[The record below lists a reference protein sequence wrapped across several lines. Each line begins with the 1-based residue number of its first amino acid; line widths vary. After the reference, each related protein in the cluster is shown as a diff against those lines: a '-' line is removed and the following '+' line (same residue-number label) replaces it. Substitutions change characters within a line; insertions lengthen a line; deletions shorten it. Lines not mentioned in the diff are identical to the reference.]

1 MDQKTYPAMLLLEG
15 GSLRTLFTA
24 GVLDVFMEHGV
35 DFTDVMGVSA
45 GALTGVS
52 FVTKQI
58 GRTREINVDHI
69 LDKNYLGVRN
79 LVLHHQIFNFD
90 YMLGEM
96 STNIVPLDYEAFLT
110 APTHF
115 TAVATELETG
125 ETRYLE
131 KSGCADIFSAIRASS
146 SMPMVSKT
154 VPMGG
159 KRYLDGG
166 CSNAIPYQKA
176 IDDGFEKIVLVLTR
190 QQGYRK
196 LYTAPAMAKAYA
208 QYFRHFPAFLQ
219 KLLEIPTRYDR
230 EQREIDVLEK
240 AGRVFVIR
248 PAGPVDVSHTET
260 DQAKLTA
267 LYNEGRAAGEARLG
281 ALLEYLEH

>member
-1 MDQKTYPAMLLLEG
+1 MEQKTYNAMLLLEG

-24 GVLDVFMEHGV
+24 GVLDVFMEQGI

-45 GALTGVS
+45 GSLTGVS

-58 GRTREINVDHI
+58 GRTREINIDHI
-69 LDKNYLGVRN
+69 LDKKYLGWRN
-79 LVLHHQIFNFD
+79 LFLRHQIFNFD

-96 STNIVPLDYEAFLT
+96 STTVVPLDYEAFLT
-110 APTHF
+110 SPTRF

-125 ETRYLE
+125 ETRYFE
-131 KSGCADIFSAIRASS
+131 KSACTDIFAAIRASS
-146 SMPMVSKT
+146 SMPMVSKA
-154 VPMGG
+154 VPLNG

-176 IDDGFEKIVLVLTR
+176 IDDGFEKIVLILTR
-190 QQGYRK
+190 QKGYRK
-196 LYTAPAMAKAYA
+196 LFTAPAMAKAYA

-219 KLLEIPTRYDR
+219 KLLDIPTRYDR
-230 EQREIDVLEK
+230 EQREIDALEQ

-248 PAGPVDVSHTET
+248 PEEPVTVSHTER

-267 LYNEGRAAGEARLG
+267 LYDKGRAEGEKRLE
-281 ALLEYLEH
+281 ALRAYLER